1 MAVYTVKNNL
11 LYKDD
16 KQVPF
21 VKSPNVGGVFKPVV
35 LVMHYTGALS
45 TKGAINTLTNAAAKV
60 SAHLVLSPEGDV
72 TQLVPFNRVAW
83 HAGVSKWHNMSGL
96 NSFAIGIEMVNAGLL
111 GKNGKGEY
119 FARLENKV
127 LPHDQV
133 MLATHKSGNG
143 GELPWQVYP
152 TAQFDAAVGI
162 AQAITKAYG
171 IKEIVGHDDIAPG
184 RKTDPGPA
192 WHMNAFVSRVLG
204 RA

>member
-1 MAVYTVKNNL
+1 MAYSVKNGL
-11 LYKDD
+11 LFKDD

-21 VKSPNVGGVFKPVV
+21 VKSPNVGGALKPSV

-45 TKGAINTLTNAAAKV
+45 TKGAINTLTNSAAKV
-60 SAHLVLSPEGDV
+60 SAHLVLSPEGEV

-83 HAGVSKWHNMSGL
+83 HAGISKWHNMVGL
-96 NSFAIGIEMVNAGLL
+96 NQYAIGIEMVNAGLL
-111 GKNGKGEY
+111 GKNAKGEY

-127 LPHDQV
+127 LPPEQV
-133 MLATHKSGNG
+133 TLAHHKNG
-143 GELPWQVYP
+143 SAELPWQIYP
-152 TAQFDAAVGI
+152 IDQFEAAVAI

-192 WHMNAFVSRVLG
+192 WHMGAFVGQVLG
-204 RA
+204 RQ

>member
-1 MAVYTVKNNL
+1 MYSVKNHL

-21 VKSPNVGGVFKPVV
+21 VKSPNIGGALKPVV

-45 TKGAINTLTNAAAKV
+45 TKGAINTLISKVYKV
-60 SAHLVLSPEGDV
+60 SAHLVLSPEGEV
-72 TQLVPFNRVAW
+72 TQLVPFNKVAW
-83 HAGVSKWHNMSGL
+83 HAGQSKWHNMVGL
-96 NSFAIGIEMVNAGLL
+96 NQFSIGIEMVNAGLL

-133 MLATHKSGNG
+133 MLARHENG
-143 GELPWQVYP
+143 SAELPWQVYP
-152 TAQFDAAVGI
+152 TEQFNAAVGI

-192 WHMNAFVSRVLG
+192 WNMNSFISQVLG
-204 RA
+204 RK